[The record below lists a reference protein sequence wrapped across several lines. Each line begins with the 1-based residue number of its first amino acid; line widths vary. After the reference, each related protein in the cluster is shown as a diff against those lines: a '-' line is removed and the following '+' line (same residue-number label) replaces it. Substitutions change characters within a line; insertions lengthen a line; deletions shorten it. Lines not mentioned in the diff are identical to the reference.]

1 MKAEENRDFC
11 PGMKTTHRPGVEITV
26 MSGGS
31 AEPALDFVA
40 AAFHKETGHAVRI
53 AYNTGARGRKRVED
67 GEVFDV
73 LVVASDSLK
82 RNWGGKV
89 EAGGTS
95 IGRLGGLGM
104 MIRPGLPLPD
114 ISSLEALRSA
124 LLEAESVLYTE
135 ETSGLYIEGML
146 RKMGI
151 VEQVEAKTTRYRNG
165 PSLMDRVLNG
175 TGKEFGFLSI
185 NAIGTYKEKG
195 LVLVGPLP
203 EEVQYYYEL
212 IAVPLRNSTNKEVAW
227 QFVRFCGGPGKP
239 LLVANGLK

>member
-1 MKAEENRDFC
+1 
-11 PGMKTTHRPGVEITV
+11 

-31 AEPALDFVA
+31 AEPALNFVA
-40 AAFHKETGHAVRI
+40 AAFQKKTGHAVKI
-53 AYNTGARGRKRVED
+53 AYNTGAGGRKRVED
-67 GEVFDV
+67 GEAFDV

-82 RNWGGKV
+82 RNWVGNVEEGGI
-89 EAGGTS
+89 S

-104 MIRPGLPLPD
+104 MVRAGVPLPN
-114 ISSLEALRSA
+114 ISSVEALKRA

-146 RKMGI
+146 KKMGI
-151 VEQVEAKTTRYRNG
+151 YEQVEAKTTRYRNG

-175 TGKEFGFLSI
+175 TGKEFGFLSV

-212 IAVPLRNSTNKEVAW
+212 IAAPLTRSKNKEVAW
-227 QFVRFCGGPGKP
+227 EFVRFCGGPGKP
-239 LLVANGLK
+239 LLAANGIK